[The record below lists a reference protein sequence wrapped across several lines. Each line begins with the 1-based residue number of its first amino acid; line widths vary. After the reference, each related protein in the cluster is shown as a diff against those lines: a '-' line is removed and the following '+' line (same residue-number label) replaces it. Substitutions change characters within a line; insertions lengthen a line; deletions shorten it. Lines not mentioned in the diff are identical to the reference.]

1 MSRVEFMRQL
11 ESLLQNISEAER
23 VEALQYYNN
32 YFDDAG
38 PENEQD
44 VIEALG
50 NPAKVA
56 ENIKQ
61 DISGG
66 NGVPRSSGSERAVIQ
81 YQQNMVKPCEP
92 EKNGLPT
99 WAVVLIVILCVFASP
114 IILSVAA
121 GGVSLA
127 LGLIV
132 AWFALIFS
140 AGITA
145 VALLVVMVILVVVG
159 FMCISVSPLT
169 GIGLLGG
176 GLLCGGIA
184 ILFLMLT
191 VAMAGIV
198 TPAIVGGIVSLFR
211 KKEKSQKNV

>member
-11 ESLLQNISEAER
+11 ESLLQSISEAER

-66 NGVPRSSGSERAVIQ
+66 NGVPRTSGSERALIQ
-81 YQQNMVKPCEP
+81 YQQSMVKPCEP

-121 GGVSLA
+121 AGISLA

-132 AWFALIFS
+132 TWFSLIFATGS
-140 AGITA
+140 VA
-145 VALLVVMVILVVVG
+145 VVLLVVMVMLIVVG

-169 GIGLLGG
+169 GIGLFGG

-184 ILFLMLT
+184 LLFLMLT
-191 VAMAGIV
+191 VAMAGII
-198 TPAIVGGIVSLFR
+198 TPAIVGGIISLFR
-211 KKEKSQKNV
+211 KKEKKQEAK